1 MYYSEKDPND
11 MLKAKKSVEFL
22 KAIFDAKA
30 SHPVGIKS
38 VDDLFDEALKPIV
51 RGLSYPWKTLDEA
64 TYGYRRGEL
73 VGVGAGSGSG
83 KTNMFKELIEHVI
96 FDHKDPV
103 GVIFLE
109 EPAHKTLKVIAGK
122 HMNKNFHIPDGTW
135 TQEELKKGLKQLR
148 GKAYFFDHFGSKD
161 WDTIKGKIRYMVK
174 SLGIYDIFL
183 DHLTALVAHEEDE
196 YRALNR
202 IMEELSSLCEELECN
217 IFYISHLRKA
227 NGTPHEEGGQV
238 SADQFKGSGAIV
250 FWSHFLFGLE
260 RNQQAEDIDERNTT
274 TFRVLKDRNTGL
286 STGLTFKMLYQ
297 HKTGRWHEINSEEFD
312 DDDI

>member
-1 MYYSEKDPND
+1 M
-11 MLKAKKSVEFL
+11 
-22 KAIFDAKA
+22 
-30 SHPVGIKS
+30 
-38 VDDLFDEALKPIV
+38 AL
-51 RGLSYPWKTLDEA
+51 
-64 TYGYRRGEL
+64 
-73 VGVGAGSGSG
+73 
-83 KTNMFKELIEHVI
+83 
-96 FDHKDPV
+96 
-103 GVIFLE
+103 
-109 EPAHKTLKVIAGK
+109 
-122 HMNKNFHIPDGTW
+122 
-135 TQEELKKGLKQLR
+135 
-148 GKAYFFDHFGSKD
+148 
-161 WDTIKGKIRYMVK
+161 
-174 SLGIYDIFL
+174 
-183 DHLTALVAHEEDE
+183 EEDE

-297 HKTGRWHEINSEEFD
+297 HKTGRWHEINREDFD